1 MATELIE
8 RLNGA
13 LAARYR
19 IQREIGQGGMA
30 KVYLAHDLKYEREV
44 AVKVLR
50 PDLAADIGATR
61 FLQEIQ
67 IAARLHHPHILP
79 LYDSDQLDGLVYYV
93 MPYVKGETLR
103 QRLVRERQ
111 LPVNEALQIAR
122 EVADALGY
130 AHSSNVVHRDI
141 KPANI
146 VVTADDRVK
155 ILDFGVAKVSDW
167 NLTRKGAVL
176 GTLSYMSPEQAS
188 GELVDHRTD
197 LWALG
202 AVLYEMLAGKAPFG
216 GETSKGLVM
225 AILNRDPVNLTVLR
239 PGLAPE
245 LVAVVD
251 RLLQKE
257 PARRYRNAR
266 EVSAELGRLAG
277 QPGGSRSS

>member
-1 MATELIE
+1 LSDEHELK
-8 RLNGA
+8 A
-13 LAARYR
+13 
-19 IQREIGQGGMA
+19 
-30 KVYLAHDLKYEREV
+30 
-44 AVKVLR
+44 
-50 PDLAADIGATR
+50 R
-61 FLQEIQ
+61 FLQEAKAIALLDHTNICAVLEVEELEGGQLFIVMPCYEGETLKQKIARGPLDPRQALDYAGQ
-67 IAARLHHPHILP
+67 IAA
-79 LYDSDQLDGLVYYV
+79 GL
-93 MPYVKGETLR
+93 
-103 QRLVRERQ
+103 
-111 LPVNEALQIAR
+111 
-122 EVADALGY
+122 
-130 AHSSNVVHRDI
+130 AHAHAAGVVHRDI

-188 GELVDHRTD
+188 GEAVDHRTD

-225 AILNRDPVNLTVLR
+225 AILHRDPVNLTVLR

-257 PARRYRNAR
+257 PARRYRDAR
-266 EVSAELGRLAG
+266 EVAAELGRLAG